1 MGFLNAAFA
10 KCGRISSTFCILLV
24 ASFLLSACGGGGGG
38 GGGSA
43 AGSGGSLAIT
53 PTSLTFFAQ
62 TNKVPPPSQVITATY
77 SESNV
82 AQVVAGW
89 PVGTTPP
96 TWLTLTSGGSTA
108 SPVTFNVIPF
118 TAALPV
124 GTYTATVVIGTGTSN
139 GSVIS
144 IRNAT
149 VTYEIGDL
157 TVSPTSVNLTAPASN
172 TPSGVVP
179 VSVSS
184 SLGSVPWTTIVNY
197 ASGNNWL
204 NIAPSS
210 VNLPATLNLSAI
222 ALSTGTYLATVT
234 LNDGRSIVLFQVQY
248 TVP

>member
-1 MGFLNAAFA
+1 MGFVHAAFLRRVFDLL
-10 KCGRISSTFCILLV
+10 KVGEFCVVCFAL
-24 ASFLLSACGGGGGG
+24 AACGGGGGG
-38 GGGSA
+38 GGESA
-43 AGSGGSLAIT
+43 PGSGGSLAIT
-53 PTSLTFFAQ
+53 PTSMTFFAQ
-62 TNKVPPPSQVITATY
+62 SNKVPPPSQVITATY
-77 SESNV
+77 TEPNV

-96 TWLTLTSGGSTA
+96 SWLTLTSGGSIA

-118 TAALPV
+118 TANLPV
-124 GTYTATVVIGTGTSN
+124 GIYTATVVIGTATSN

-149 VTYEIGDL
+149 VTYDIGDL
-157 TVSPTSVNLTAPASN
+157 TVSPTSVSLTAPDST

-179 VSVSS
+179 VSVTS
-184 SLGSVPWTTIVNY
+184 SLGSVPWTTTVNY

-210 VNLPATLNLSAI
+210 VNLPTTLNISAI
-222 ALSTGTYLATVT
+222 PQPTGNYLATVT

-248 TVP
+248 TVF